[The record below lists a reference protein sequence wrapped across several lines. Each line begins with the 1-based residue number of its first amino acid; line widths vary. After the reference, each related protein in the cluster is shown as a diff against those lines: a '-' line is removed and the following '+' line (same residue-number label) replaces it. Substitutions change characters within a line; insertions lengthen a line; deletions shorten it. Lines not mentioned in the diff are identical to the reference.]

1 VGTADII
8 VAGAGVIGL
17 ACALELRRRG
27 ANVIVLERGQPMREA
42 SWAAAG
48 MLAACDPENPSAL
61 LELAV
66 HSQELY
72 DGFLRH
78 IETLSGIAVP
88 YRSQET
94 LQQLVRDHSL
104 PPNRPPPL
112 PHHRELSP
120 AEAER
125 HLPGLSSGGHRFL
138 LLPERSLDPRD
149 LCLAMPLA
157 ARAAGIEIRSGV
169 AVRSVSLIS
178 NGVRV
183 ETDDG
188 GVEAGSYL
196 NCMGAWA
203 GAREYG
209 FCQGTPDAGTT
220 IVPRKGQM
228 AMVRM
233 PKPRD
238 LTSVI
243 RSKAAYLVPRGDGCV
258 VVGATVEDAGFDKQ
272 VSPQALQ
279 ALLGRAA
286 ALWPALREA
295 PIVDRW
301 AGLRPG
307 TTDDLPLIGRAESG
321 PAGRTGGATARC
333 FIAAGHFRNGILL
346 APATAD
352 VVASLMAGE
361 PPRVALEAFAP
372 DRAGKPELCDKLFTA
387 AL

>member
-27 ANVIVLERGQPMREA
+27 ANVIVLERGQPMRES

-48 MLAACDPENPSAL
+48 MLAATDPENPSAL
-61 LELAV
+61 RELAV

-78 IETLSGIAVP
+78 IEALSGIAVP
-88 YRSQET
+88 YRSHET
-94 LQQLVRDHSL
+94 LQQLVRDHPL
-104 PPNRPPPL
+104 PIPHL

-125 HLPGLSSGGHRFL
+125 HLPGLASGNHRFL

-169 AVRSVSLIS
+169 AVRSVSLMS
-178 NGVRV
+178 AGVRI
-183 ETDDG
+183 EADDG

-203 GAREYG
+203 GAPEYG
-209 FCQGTPDAGTT
+209 FCQETPDAGTA
-220 IVPRKGQM
+220 IAPRKGQM

-233 PKPRD
+233 PRARD
-238 LTSVI
+238 LTCVI
-243 RSKAAYLVPRGDGCV
+243 RSKQAYLVPRGDGRV
-258 VVGATVEDAGFDKQ
+258 VVGATVEDVGFDKQ
-272 VSPQALQ
+272 VVPQALE
-279 ALLGRAA
+279 ALLGQAA
-286 ALWPALREA
+286 ALWPALSEA

-307 TTDDLPLIGRAESG
+307 TTDDLPLIGRAEAG
-321 PAGRTGGATARC
+321 LAGRRRMGGATARC

-352 VVASLMAGE
+352 VVASLIAGE

-372 DRAGKPELCDKLFTA
+372 DRAGKPDLCDKLFTA